1 MSNRLNR
8 LDLTD
13 INLDLECK
21 LFKKIVRID
30 DLLFSSKIT
39 TADQVSYLQNMSVKL
54 VIDLKNKNETEFED
68 EKVFTEAGIKYLNYP
83 ITNIENVSFEMLCR
97 IKNEIENSN
106 DHKLIYCMS
115 GNRVGALFTLILSE
129 VLGHPKERAFEYGC
143 KVGMN
148 KEELM
153 EKVKNRINFKER
165 IA

>member
-83 ITNIENVSFEMLCR
+83 TI
-97 IKNEIENSN
+97 
-106 DHKLIYCMS
+106 
-115 GNRVGALFTLILSE
+115 
-129 VLGHPKERAFEYGC
+129 
-143 KVGMN
+143 
-148 KEELM
+148 
-153 EKVKNRINFKER
+153 
-165 IA
+165 